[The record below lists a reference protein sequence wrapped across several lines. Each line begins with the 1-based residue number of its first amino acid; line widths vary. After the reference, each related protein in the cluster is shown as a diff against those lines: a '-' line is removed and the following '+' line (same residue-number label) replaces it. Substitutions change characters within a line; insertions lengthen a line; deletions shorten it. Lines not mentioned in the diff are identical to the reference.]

1 MPMNKPILRGMV
13 VWITG
18 ASSGIGEALARGF
31 ADSGSR
37 LILSSRREDE
47 LKRVAGLCTAA
58 ESVTVIPLDLSR
70 PELMSG
76 AARHARDIAGHIDVM
91 VHNGGVGQRAFAADT
106 QYFVDDL
113 LMRTNY
119 LGPIALTKALLPSM
133 RSRRQGH
140 FIVVTSVLGKFGLP
154 GRSGYCAAKH
164 ALHGF
169 FDTLRA
175 ELWRDG
181 IRVTI
186 VLPGYVRTNVSMN
199 ALTGTGAPQ
208 RKMDPGTASG
218 ITPEVCAERIIAA
231 AAAGKREVTPVRIM
245 ELAALYLNRLTPGLF
260 ARLLRNRGL

>member
-1 MPMNKPILRGMV
+1 MPMNKPIFRGKV

-76 AARHARDIAGHIDVM
+76 AARHALDIAGHIDVM

-119 LGPIALTKALLPSM
+119 LGPIALTKALLPSI

-154 GRSGYCAAKH
+154 GRSGYCASKH

-181 IRVTI
+181 IRVTL
-186 VLPGYVRTNVSMN
+186 VLPGYVRTNVSIN
-199 ALTGTGAPQ
+199 ALTGNGAALGQ
-208 RKMDPGTASG
+208 MGAGTAAG
-218 ITPEVCAERIIAA
+218 VRPDVCAERIIAA
-231 AAAGKREVTPVRIM
+231 VVSGKPEITVVQ
-245 ELAALYLNRLTPGLF
+245 
-260 ARLLRNRGL
+260 